1 MIYDIY
7 FAPSEYEFNL
17 YYSLGKFSKQ
27 NDIFLIFSQKIGF
40 DISCKLSPFGDS
52 LHDMSKPIFIENIK
66 KIIQNVVC

>member
-7 FAPSEYEFNL
+7 FAPLEYEFNL

-40 DISCKLSPFGDS
+40 DISCKLSPLETVCMICQS
-52 LHDMSKPIFIENIK
+52 LFSL
-66 KIIQNVVC
+66 KI